1 MHNVQTRALPDAND
15 YQVQGPDQEDNQ
27 PKNSRPTG
35 LDTESMPACTGQF
48 MAWHKKTAPPVQFGR
63 QIADVS
69 EKLQKDT
76 GEHWHAISDINQ

>member
-35 LDTESMPACTGQF
+35 LDTDSMPACTGQF
-48 MAWHKKTAPPVQFGR
+48 MAWHQKPHRQFSLADR
-63 QIADVS
+63 QQMSPRSYI
-69 EKLQKDT
+69 
-76 GEHWHAISDINQ
+76 GN